1 MKNAQLGHLLPAIRP
16 QAQLDDAMRIQSLLR
31 DRWIDYPRATQ
42 ALEQLERLLATPRR
56 ERMPCRLVYGDSNI
70 GKTQIIAKF
79 QREHPDEFDERRGIE
94 MRPIISMQM
103 PPTPDQHRFY
113 SALLFEIGAPHNAAA
128 SLAVLERLARDLL
141 RRMAP
146 SMLIVDEVHHL
157 LAGTYREQRAAL
169 NLLKFLAND
178 LRASIVLVGTD
189 DAVIAL
195 QSDTQMVSRFTPFEI
210 PRWRESE
217 SFRRL
222 LSAFERLLRRP
233 SDLAQR
239 EIVQYVLAASDGLT
253 GEVSRILNAAA
264 ELGNSRQERIDQA
277 LSSRTGDARC
287 RPLACV
293 HGPLHPA
300 RSTKRRS
307 EAGLDAL
314 PAAIS

>member
-1 MKNAQLGHLLPAIRP
+1 MYNMKSAQLGHLLPAIRP
-16 QAQLDDAMRIQSLLR
+16 QAKLDDAMRIQSLLR

-42 ALEQLERLLATPRR
+42 ALEYLERLLATPRR
-56 ERMPCRLVYGDSNI
+56 ERMPCLLMHGDSNI

-79 QREHPDEFDERRGIE
+79 RREHPDEFDERRGIE
-94 MRPIISMQM
+94 MRQIISMQM

-113 SALLFEIGAPHNAAA
+113 SALLFEVGAPHNAAA

-195 QSDTQMVSRFTPFEI
+195 QSDAQMVSRFTPLEI

-217 SFRRL
+217 AFRRL
-222 LSAFERLLRRP
+222 LSAFERILPLRRP
-233 SDLAQR
+233 SDLAKR

-264 ELGNSRQERIDQA
+264 ELAIRDGNESIA
-277 LSSRTGDARC
+277 LHHLEQVTR
-287 RPLACV
+287 V
-293 HGPLHPA
+293 
-300 RSTKRRS
+300 
-307 EAGLDAL
+307 
-314 PAAIS
+314 AAH

>member
-1 MKNAQLGHLLPAIRP
+1 MRNTQLGHLLPAVRP
-16 QAQLDDAMRIQSLLR
+16 QAQLDDGTRIQSLLR

-42 ALEQLERLLATPRR
+42 ALDQLEKLLATPRR
-56 ERMPCRLVYGDSNI
+56 ERMPCLLLHGDSNI

-79 QREHPDEFDERRGIE
+79 RREHPDEFDEQRGVE
-94 MRPIISMQM
+94 VRPIISMQM

-113 SALLFEIGAPHNAAA
+113 SALLFELGAPHNAAA

-141 RRMAP
+141 RRMTP

-210 PRWRESE
+210 PRWRESDA
-217 SFRRL
+217 FRRL
-222 LSAFERLLRRP
+222 LSAFERILPLRRP
-233 SDLAQR
+233 SDLARR
-239 EIVQYVLAASDGLT
+239 EIVQYVLAASEGLT

-264 ELGNSRQERIDQA
+264 ELAIRDGNESINLHHLEQV
-277 LSSRTGDARC
+277 TY
-287 RPLACV
+287 LAV
-293 HGPLHPA
+293 H
-300 RSTKRRS
+300 
-307 EAGLDAL
+307 
-314 PAAIS
+314 

>member
-1 MKNAQLGHLLPAIRP
+1 MKSLPLGHLLPAVRP
-16 QAQLDDAMRIQSLLR
+16 QALLDNATRIQSLLR

-42 ALEQLERLLATPRR
+42 ALESLERLLATPRR
-56 ERMPCRLVYGDSNI
+56 ERMPCLLLYGDSNI

-79 QREHPDEFDERRGIE
+79 RRQHPDEFDERLGVE

-113 SALLFEIGAPHNAAA
+113 SALLFELGAPHNAAA

-141 RRMAP
+141 RRMSP
-146 SMLIVDEVHHL
+146 GMLIVDEVHHL

-189 DAVIAL
+189 DAVLAL
-195 QSDTQMVSRFTPFEI
+195 QSDSQMVSRFTPFEV

-217 SFRRL
+217 TFRRL
-222 LSAFERLLRRP
+222 LSAFERILPLRRP

-239 EIVQYVLAASDGLT
+239 ETAQYVLAASSGLT
-253 GEVSRILNAAA
+253 GEVSRLLNAAA
-264 ELGNSRQERIDQA
+264 ELAI
-277 LSSRTGDARC
+277 RTGDEA
-287 RPLACV
+287 V
-293 HGPLHPA
+293 GLHHLEQVT
-300 RSTKRRS
+300 S
-307 EAGLDAL
+307 
-314 PAAIS
+314 IVIQ